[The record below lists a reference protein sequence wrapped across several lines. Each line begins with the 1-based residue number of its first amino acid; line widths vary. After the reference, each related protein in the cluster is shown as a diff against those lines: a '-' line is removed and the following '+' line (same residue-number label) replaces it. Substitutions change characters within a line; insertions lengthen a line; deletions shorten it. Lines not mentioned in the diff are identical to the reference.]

1 MDAGMTDETKQTILD
16 GLFRLGAPCVILAA
30 LLWMAREAAWS
41 IHSTVVIPVVKSHT
55 EYLDATMK
63 TLDGI
68 EKTQQQQATTME
80 RIAEGQQEI
89 KAVIVNRRSDIQQN

>member
-1 MDAGMTDETKQTILD
+1 MTDETKQTILD
-16 GLFRLGAPCVILAA
+16 GIFRLGAPCLILAA

-41 IHSTVVIPVVKSHT
+41 VHTTVVIPWVKSHT
-55 EYLDATMK
+55 DYLEATKSM
-63 TLDGI
+63 LDGI
-68 EKTQQQQATTME
+68 EKSQQQQAATME